1 MMVHTTRSL
10 IANSIGSQPAGVLSM
25 QTVAMPADTN
35 WSGDVFGGW
44 LVSQMDLAGAVYARL
59 HSKGRVATVSIENVV
74 FHSPVKVGSI
84 LACYTKMLRVG
95 NTSMRMLIEV
105 WEIHDEQ
112 QDVLKVTDGIF
123 TFVGLDLAGNK
134 RTVPPFTE
142 E

>member
-1 MMVHTTRSL
+1 MVHTTRNL
-10 IANSIGSQPAGVLSM
+10 IANTIGSQPAGILSM

-59 HSKGRVATVSIENVV
+59 HSKGRVVTVSIENVV
-74 FHSPVKVGSI
+74 FRSPVKVGSI

-95 NTSMRMLIEV
+95 TSSMKMLIEV
-105 WEIHDEQ
+105 WEIHDDKL
-112 QDVLKVTDGIF
+112 DVLKVTDGIF
-123 TFVGLDLAGNK
+123 TFVGVDDEG
-134 RTVPPFTE
+134 RPRPVPPFE

>member
-1 MMVHTTRSL
+1 MVHTTRNL
-10 IANSIGSQPAGVLSM
+10 IANTIGSQPAGVLSM

-59 HSKGRVATVSIENVV
+59 HSKGRAATVSIENIV
-74 FHSPVKVGSI
+74 FRSPVKVGSI

-95 NTSMRMLIEV
+95 TTSMRMLIEV

-112 QDVLKVTDGIF
+112 QDVLKVADGIF
-123 TFVGLDLAGNK
+123 TFVGLDAMGNK
-134 RTVPPFTE
+134 RTVPPMTDEF
-142 E
+142 